1 MVFDIGLG
9 EIGVL
14 LLAALFVFG
23 PDRLPTVAAQA
34 ARMLRQLRL
43 LAAGAREQLT
53 DAIGPE
59 LRDLDV
65 MKDLTELNQLRRFDP
80 KSIIASALRDDA
92 DPLGGNARPGSNG
105 SSSPGAAADPAAP
118 PRSASFDPDAT

>member
-1 MVFDIGLG
+1 MGLG

-53 DAIGPE
+53 EAIGPE

-80 KSIIASALRDDA
+80 KTIIASALKDDD
-92 DPLGGNARPGSNG
+92 DPLSASARPTSNG
-105 SSSPGAAADPAAP
+105 FSTREAAGAPAEPGSAP
-118 PRSASFDPDAT
+118 KPPTFDPDAT

>member
-1 MVFDIGLG
+1 MGFG

-34 ARMLRQLRL
+34 ARLLRQLRL

-80 KSIIASALRDDA
+80 KTIIASALMDDA
-92 DPLGGNARPGSNG
+92 DPLGGNARPTSNG
-105 SSSPGAAADPAAP
+105 SSGPGATGAMDEPSLAP
-118 PRSASFDPDAT
+118 RPPNFDPDAT

>member
-1 MVFDIGLG
+1 VVFDIGLG

-92 DPLGGNARPGSNG
+92 DPLGGNARPASNG
-105 SSSPGAAADPAAP
+105 SSSPGVAADPAAP
-118 PRSASFDPDAT
+118 PRPPSFDPDAT